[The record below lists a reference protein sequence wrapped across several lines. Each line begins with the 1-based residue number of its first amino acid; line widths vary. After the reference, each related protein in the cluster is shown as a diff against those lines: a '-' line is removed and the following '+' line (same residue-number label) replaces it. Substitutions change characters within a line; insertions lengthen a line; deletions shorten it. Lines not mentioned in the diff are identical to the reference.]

1 MSEGSPPSPSS
12 LVIFP
17 PRRGRPPTHA
27 APTQPVSTRLPEPL
41 YDELTKVARAHDV
54 TLSGFLREVV
64 VVFLHRRR

>member
-1 MSEGSPPSPSS
+1 MTEGSPPSPSS

-17 PRRGRPPTHA
+17 PKRGRPPTHV
-27 APTQPVSTRLPEPL
+27 PTQPVSTRLPEPL
-41 YDELTKVARAHDV
+41 YDELTKVAREHDV